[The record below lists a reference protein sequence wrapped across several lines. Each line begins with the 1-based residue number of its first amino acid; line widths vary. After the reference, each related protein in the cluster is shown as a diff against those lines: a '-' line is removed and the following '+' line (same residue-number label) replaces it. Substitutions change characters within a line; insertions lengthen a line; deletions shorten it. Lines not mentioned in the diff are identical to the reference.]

1 MCIYIYI
8 YACTYIYT
16 HIATVA
22 AFMITR
28 QHTKSPSISANKWVA
43 LLV

>member
-1 MCIYIYI
+1 MITNIIDAYSRRTM
-8 YACTYIYT
+8 AG
-16 HIATVA
+16 ATVA